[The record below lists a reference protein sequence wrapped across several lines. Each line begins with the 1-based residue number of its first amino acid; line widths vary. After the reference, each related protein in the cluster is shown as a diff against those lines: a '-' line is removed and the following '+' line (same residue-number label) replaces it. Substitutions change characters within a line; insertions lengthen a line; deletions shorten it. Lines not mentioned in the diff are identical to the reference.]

1 MEMIPEKYKTMI
13 GGGPSLQVDA
23 HIGAFAEVILSFCVT
38 FLVLL
43 IILRGPRKLLA
54 KTFLLA
60 IATVSVFIV
69 GSKFTRPFMN
79 PAIVSSL
86 LILRT
91 QSFFFFFFDIFLM

>member
-1 MEMIPEKYKTMI
+1 MEMIPEKYKAMI
-13 GGGPSLQVDA
+13 GGKPSSKVDA
-23 HIGAFAEVILSFCVT
+23 HVGAIAEVILSFCVT

-60 IATVSVFIV
+60 MATVSVFIV

-79 PAIVSSL
+79 PAIVSFL
-86 LILRT
+86 NDPT
-91 QSFFFFFFDIFLM
+91 QIITIIIF